1 MHHWTAFYYSF
12 NIIKDFKITNLR
24 FNIEGYHID
33 AAIDND
39 WVLHC
44 YTQDEVFKKHHTA
57 IELYNFDEPDWDVRV
72 IYQEQLNTSTN
83 TVVDIDALIQEI
95 KAWIK
100 LMKD

>member
-1 MHHWTAFYYSF
+1 MRE
-12 NIIKDFKITNLR
+12 FKITNLR

-44 YTQDEVFKKHHTA
+44 YTQDEFFKKHHTA
-57 IELYNFDEPDWDVRV
+57 IELYNFDEPDWDVKV
-72 IYQEQLNTSTN
+72 IYQKCDDKDSIHTI
-83 TVVDIDALIQEI
+83 VDVDALIQEI

-100 LMKD
+100 ENKD